1 MASYRPIDQ
10 LANPPHGR
18 CELEHWDAAVRDTG
32 EAGWW
37 RKTRLLAAGL
47 TGGAGVL
54 AVVILALAGDGAP
67 VLDLPLGTL
76 VATTILPLAI
86 LIATLVFAGR
96 QRRLDRDYDVA
107 ED

>member
-1 MASYRPIDQ
+1 M
-10 LANPPHGR
+10 LALG
-18 CELEHWDAAVRDTG
+18 
-32 EAGWW
+32 
-37 RKTRLLAAGL
+37 
-47 TGGAGVL
+47 
-54 AVVILALAGDGAP
+54 LAGDGGL

>member
-1 MASYRPIDQ
+1 MASYRPIDR

-18 CELEHWDAAVRDTG
+18 CELQHWDAAVRDTS

-37 RKTRLLAAGL
+37 RRTRLLAAGL
-47 TGGAGVL
+47 TGSAGLIAIVG
-54 AVVILALAGDGAP
+54 LALAGDGPP
-67 VLDLPLGTL
+67 VLDLPLATL
-76 VATTILPLAI
+76 FVTTILPLAI
-86 LIATLVFAGR
+86 LIATLVFVGR